1 MPRILQVKAFFSY
14 EKRSHQCNSSHNTG
28 EEKWLKKGT
37 ENLKSTLTKKLL
49 KRLTTSFSIILSQLK
64 SGILQNSVVLIGQ
77 LQSIYSHGRSLKM
90 SKRYNFSHEQ
100 LVEIHSGLKNGCW
113 VNHEVRMELIK
124 MLEDH
129 FIELATS
136 SQVKLIPK
144 K

>member
-1 MPRILQVKAFFSY
+1 M
-14 EKRSHQCNSSHNTG
+14 
-28 EEKWLKKGT
+28 
-37 ENLKSTLTKKLL
+37 
-49 KRLTTSFSIILSQLK
+49 
-64 SGILQNSVVLIGQ
+64 GQ
-77 LQSIYSHGRSLKM
+77 LQLTYSLGRKLKM
-90 SKRYNFSHEQ
+90 RNNFSHEQ
-100 LVEIHSGLKNGCW
+100 LVEIHSGLKNECW

>member
-1 MPRILQVKAFFSY
+1 MTSTMSHLGNAVTLKAFTSQEMTKQILGY
-14 EKRSHQCNSSHNTG
+14 KDTVKYG
-28 EEKWLKKGT
+28 
-37 ENLKSTLTKKLL
+37 KKLWGG
-49 KRLTTSFSIILSQLK
+49 F
-64 SGILQNSVVLIGQ
+64 N
-77 LQSIYSHGRSLKM
+77 M

>member
-1 MPRILQVKAFFSY
+1 
-14 EKRSHQCNSSHNTG
+14 
-28 EEKWLKKGT
+28 
-37 ENLKSTLTKKLL
+37 
-49 KRLTTSFSIILSQLK
+49 
-64 SGILQNSVVLIGQ
+64 
-77 LQSIYSHGRSLKM
+77 M

-100 LVEIHSGLKNGCW
+100 LVEIHSGLKNGTW

>member
-1 MPRILQVKAFFSY
+1 MTSTMSHLGNAVTLKAFISQ
-14 EKRSHQCNSSHNTG
+14 EMTKQMSG
-28 EEKWLKKGT
+28 LKDTVKYGK
-37 ENLKSTLTKKLL
+37 ELWGGFN
-49 KRLTTSFSIILSQLK
+49 
-64 SGILQNSVVLIGQ
+64 
-77 LQSIYSHGRSLKM
+77 M